1 MTTEEAWKIIKDKAF
16 PNKNLPLTN
25 EEKMA
30 LNHMEWLVNVGAK
43 KIEKE
48 KENG

>member
-16 PNKNLPLTN
+16 PYKNVPLST

-30 LNHMEWLVNVGAK
+30 LNRMEWLVYVGAK

-48 KENG
+48 KQ

>member
-16 PNKNLPLTN
+16 PYKDLPLTN

-30 LNHMEWLVNVGAK
+30 LNKMEWLVNVGAK

-48 KENG
+48 KQ

>member
-1 MTTEEAWKIIKDKAF
+1 MTTEKAWEIIKNLAF
-16 PNKNLPLTN
+16 PNRNMPLST

-30 LNHMEWLVNVGAK
+30 LNRMEWLVYVGAK

-48 KENG
+48 KQ